1 MTHLSQQA
9 VKRKRS
15 ASIEQVSL
23 GGRARDSTVSTS
35 AVRLPFSFSHV
46 LSTDDAQQLSSFADF
61 SDRAEEREG
70 DEDELEEEDDY
81 ADDDVDELNGS
92 IASSTS
98 SRNFLPT
105 RSPGRSSTTA
115 KSAASLSNSNAH
127 SSKIELLAQRLSGVT
142 GIPFAKCL
150 ETVAR
155 VPKEELNAV
164 DASAPIPATL
174 FPSALALTTFA
185 PPATTSSS
193 ATHKSTKRSNPTED
207 REDGRKVVRSH
218 DPNRPAFSY
227 SALIGQAILSTSDK
241 RMRLAEIYEYVTA
254 NYPYYTKNECGWQ
267 NSIRHYLSLQPVF
280 AKMTDQG
287 SVNRSFFGV
296 ESVLT
301 ALCVAARRER
311 RDVTG

>member
-1 MTHLSQQA
+1 M
-9 VKRKRS
+9 
-15 ASIEQVSL
+15 
-23 GGRARDSTVSTS
+23 
-35 AVRLPFSFSHV
+35 
-46 LSTDDAQQLSSFADF
+46 
-61 SDRAEEREG
+61 
-70 DEDELEEEDDY
+70 EEEDE
-81 ADDDVDELNGS
+81 ADEEVDELDGS

-105 RSPGRSSTTA
+105 RSPARSSTTA
-115 KSAASLSNSNAH
+115 KSAASLSNSYSLNTNGGN
-127 SSKIELLAQRLSGVT
+127 SSKIELLAQRLSSVT

-155 VPKEELNAV
+155 VPKEELNNV
-164 DASAPIPATL
+164 DPSAPIPATL
-174 FPSALALTTFA
+174 FPAALAVTTVA
-185 PPATTSSS
+185 PPATTSST
-193 ATHKSTKRSNPTED
+193 ATHKSVKRSNPTED

-267 NSIRHYLSLQPVF
+267 NSIRHNLSLQPVF

-287 SVNRSFFGV
+287 WVASFLDCLTRGTNAY
-296 ESVLT
+296 VL
-301 ALCVAARRER
+301 AVRLER
-311 RDVTG
+311 RDVIG